1 MGQSGPALLEV
12 SHLSKSFGGLLALES
27 VDMVVPAGSI
37 ESLIGPNG
45 AGKTTLF
52 NCMTGLHPPT
62 LGEIR
67 FKGESLVGLRPDQVT
82 LKGVSRTFQGIR
94 VFAGMTVLENVMVGG
109 HCREKT
115 GLWGAVFK
123 TGQMI
128 REERALAS
136 RAFQLLEFVGL
147 KKKANE
153 WAANLSYGDQRRLE
167 ISRALATQPTLL
179 LLDEPAAGMNPRET
193 LELMEL
199 IRRVREQGITIL
211 LIEHDMKVVM
221 GISDHVVVLDHGV
234 KIAEGTPEVIRHD
247 PKVIEAYLGSD
258 RVNAP
263 S

>member
-1 MGQSGPALLEV
+1 MGQTGPVLLEV
-12 SHLSKSFGGLLALES
+12 CQLSKRFGGLLALEL
-27 VDMVVPAGSI
+27 VEMAVPAGSI

-52 NCMTGLHPPT
+52 NCMTGLYPPT
-62 LGEIR
+62 IGEIR
-67 FKGESLVGLRPDQVT
+67 FKGESLVGLRPDQIT

-94 VFAGMTVLENVMVGG
+94 VFSGMTVLENVMVGG
-109 HCREKT
+109 HCRAKT
-115 GLWGAVFK
+115 GLWGAILK

-128 REERALAS
+128 QEESALAS

-147 KKKANE
+147 NRKANE
-153 WAANLSYGDQRRLE
+153 WAANLSYGEQRRLE

-179 LLDEPAAGMNPRET
+179 LLDEPAAGMNSRET
-193 LELMEL
+193 QELMEL
-199 IRRVREQGITIL
+199 IQRIREQRITIL

-234 KIAEGTPEVIRHD
+234 KIAEGPPEVIRHD